1 MADGGYLSNLFG
13 AMIGRQPVAPF
24 QEQGTSGT
32 AVWGGFVENIEK
44 DPRLSG
50 TRRYITVSDM
60 LANVSIV
67 AAGLRYFLNLAAVPS
82 WSVEPATD
90 QADGTSSDAALRA
103 ADFLQDVLLEDLGT
117 SWSRVVRRSGN
128 FRFHGFAIQE
138 WIAKRRD
145 DGMIGLE
152 DLESRPQH
160 TIEQWD
166 VDPHGKVLGV
176 GQRSPQTGELL
187 YIPRQKFLYLVDD
200 TLSDSPEGFGL
211 FRQLIEPS
219 EMIREYLRLE
229 SMGYERDLRGI
240 PIGRAPL
247 AEINAAVQK
256 GQITKDDQSRML
268 KGIRAFLKMEAK
280 AKNTSLLLDS
290 STFIG
295 TTADG
300 TTVSSTGKWGME
312 LLNAQGTSHQELG
325 TAIDRLTHDIA
336 RIIGAENLLLG
347 GAGGGNRALGEDK
360 SRNLYLA
367 VNGVVQD
374 IREGAQRDLV
384 TIIWTLN
391 GLPENLKPTLK
402 VEDVAFKD
410 AASIATTLQAMAAAG
425 AVLSADD
432 PAIDDVRDLLGISQQ
447 PAEAVQRNVEM
458 EELGREGAKAALAAP
473 KPGADPGSDP
483 NGDGAGDNGS
493 GGAA

>member
-1 MADGGYLSNLFG
+1 MADGGYLSTLFG
-13 AMIGRQPVAPF
+13 AMIGRVPAAPF
-24 QEQGTSGT
+24 EEQGTSGT

-50 TRRYITVSDM
+50 ARRYITVSDM
-60 LANVSIV
+60 LANISIV
-67 AAGLRYFLNLAAVPS
+67 AAGLRYFLNLAAVPQ
-82 WSVEPATD
+82 WSMEPAKD
-90 QADGTSSDAALRA
+90 QADGSSSDAAKKVA
-103 ADFLQDVLLEDLGT
+103 EFVEKVLFEDLGT
-117 SWSRVVRRSGN
+117 SWSRIVRRSGN

-138 WIAKRRD
+138 WIATRRE

-166 VDPHGKVLGV
+166 VDPKGKVLGV

-187 YIPRQKFLYLVDD
+187 YIPRKKFLYLVDD

-211 FRQLIEPS
+211 FRQLIEPA
-219 EMIREYLRLE
+219 EMIKQYLALE

-240 PIGRAPL
+240 PIGKAPL
-247 AEINAAVQK
+247 SEINDLLKK
-256 GQITKDDQSRML
+256 GTITKDQHTKML
-268 KGIRAFLKMEAK
+268 SGMRSFLRMEAK
-280 AKNTSLLLDS
+280 AKNTSMLIDS
-290 STFIG
+290 ASYIG

-300 TTVSSTGKWGME
+300 TTVSSTDKWGVE
-312 LLNAQGTSHQELG
+312 LLNANGTSHEELG
-325 TAIDRLTHDIA
+325 KAIDRLTHDIA

-347 GAGGGNRALGEDK
+347 GEGGGNRALGEDK

-374 IREGAQRDLV
+374 IAEGAQRDLV
-384 TIIWTLN
+384 SVICTMN
-391 GLPENLKPTLK
+391 GIPDQLRPKAK

-410 AASIATTLQAMAAAG
+410 AASVAATLRDMATAG
-425 AVLSADD
+425 AVLSPDD
-432 PAIDDVRDLLGISQQ
+432 PAIDDVRDLLGISRQ
-447 PAEAVQRNVEM
+447 PEEAVDRNLEM

-473 KPGADPGSDP
+473 KPTP
-483 NGDGAGDNGS
+483 
-493 GGAA
+493 GAAPGDDPSGAAA

>member
-1 MADGGYLSNLFG
+1 MADGGYLSNLLG
-13 AMIGRQPVAPF
+13 AMIGREPAKPF
-24 QEQGTSGT
+24 QEQGGSGT

-67 AAGLRYFLNLAAVPS
+67 AAGLRYFLNLAAVPG
-82 WSVEPATD
+82 WSVEAAKD
-90 QADGTSSDAALRA
+90 QADGSSSDAAQRA
-103 ADFLQDVLLEDLGT
+103 ADFLQDALLEDLGT
-117 SWSRVVRRSGN
+117 SWSRIVRRSGN

-138 WIAKRRD
+138 WVAKRRP

-152 DLESRPQH
+152 DIEQRPQH

-166 VDPHGKVLGV
+166 VDPKGKVLGV

-187 YIPRQKFLYLVDD
+187 YIPRSKFLYLVDD
-200 TLSDSPEGFGL
+200 TLTDSPEGFGL
-211 FRQLIEPS
+211 FRQLIEPA
-219 EMIREYLRLE
+219 EMIREYLRIE
-229 SMGYERDLRGI
+229 MMGYERDLRGI
-240 PIGRAPL
+240 PIGKAPL
-247 AEINAAVQK
+247 AEINKAVADGKMQPA
-256 GQITKDDQSRML
+256 QRTEIL
-268 KGIRAFLKMEAK
+268 KGLRNFLKMEAK
-280 AKNTSLLLDS
+280 AKNTSLMVDS
-290 STFIG
+290 STYQG
-295 TTADG
+295 VTADG
-300 TTVSSTGKWGME
+300 TTVSSTGKWGVE
-312 LLNAQGTSHQELG
+312 LLNAQGTSLQELG
-325 TAIDRLTHDIA
+325 KAIDRLTHDIA
-336 RIIGAENLLLG
+336 RILGAENLLLG

-384 TIIWTLN
+384 SVIWTLN
-391 GLPENLKPTLK
+391 GLPEELKPTLK

-410 AASIATTLQAMAAAG
+410 ALSIAQTLQAMATAG

-447 PAEAVQRNVEM
+447 PQEAIQRNLEM
-458 EELGREGAKAALAAP
+458 EQLGAEGAKAALAAP
-473 KPGADPGSDP
+473 RPIEGQPPSEVP
-483 NGDGAGDNGS
+483 EAGDK
-493 GGAA
+493 GAT